1 MIGYSAQLLAVWST
15 GAAVSMSDP
24 SDVSTWP
31 QHIFTIP
38 DKLPQMHSRFM
49 ASFLKK
55 CFYILWI
62 LVFGVHACLCTMC
75 MPVAHEGQ
83 KGALDSLE
91 LELSTVVSHNLGA
104 RD

>member
-1 MIGYSAQLLAVWST
+1 
-15 GAAVSMSDP
+15 
-24 SDVSTWP
+24 
-31 QHIFTIP
+31 
-38 DKLPQMHSRFM
+38 M

-55 CFYILWI
+55 
-62 LVFGVHACLCTMC
+62 VFLYFMDIGVWGSCMSVYHVC

-83 KGALDSLE
+83 KRALDSLE